1 MKQEM
6 PTEASTLVSLEPQD
20 KDTKIIDTN
29 LILSELNGISRQ
41 FDEMPL
47 VEKQQF
53 ITGETLLNLG
63 IDNIPTLFEGL
74 IPKVG
79 VWALVGASD
88 TCKSMLLRQMAMCNA
103 GGLPFMDRTCN
114 SDNNRSIV
122 VCSEDDE
129 FAISFLLR
137 NQNKSIKLT
146 DKQASQIRFLF
157 DTDDFIQKLET
168 EMSATPASLIIIDA
182 FGDLFDGKDLNQNN
196 QVRSF
201 LNKFT
206 VMANRYKCS
215 IGFLHHTG
223 KRTED
228 LTPSKNNAI
237 GSQGFEAKMRLVI
250 ELRLDRTES
259 DLRHLCIVKGNYL
272 AQEEKVASYVIKID
286 ENLIFSAT
294 GVRVPFEELALNNGG
309 EPAKN
314 KKIEAIDL
322 PNEAHFNFITH
333 AFKLG
338 RQLSKR
344 DITEKIAHDFKISD
358 QPARR
363 FVDYYEEMLWIR
375 NVSKNPKVF
384 SYEVVK

>member
-1 MKQEM
+1 MSNAENIFVV
-6 PTEASTLVSLEPQD
+6 PPPLEAAQ
-20 KDTKIIDTN
+20 
-29 LILSELNGISRQ
+29 
-41 FDEMPL
+41 
-47 VEKQQF
+47 EKQF
-53 ITGETLLNLG
+53 VTGEYLLNLG
-63 IDNIPTLFEGL
+63 IDVIPTLFEGL

-88 TCKSMLLRQMAMCNA
+88 TCKSMLLRQMAMCNV
-103 GGLPFMDRTCN
+103 GNMPFLDKPCN
-114 SDNNRSIV
+114 SERNRSIV

-137 NQNKSIKLT
+137 KQNKTLNLT
-146 DKQASQIRFLF
+146 DDQASKIKFLF
-157 DTDDFIQKLET
+157 DTEDFIQKLDA
-168 EMSATPASLIIIDA
+168 EMAANPGDLIVIDA

-206 VMANRYKCS
+206 IMANRYKCS

-223 KRTED
+223 KRTEE
-228 LTPSKNNAI
+228 LAPSKNNAI

-250 ELRLDRTES
+250 DLRLDRTEI

-272 AQEEKVASYVIKID
+272 SQEEKIASHVIRMD
-286 ENLIFSAT
+286 ENFIFSAT
-294 GVRVPFEELALNNGG
+294 GNRVPFEELALNSTG
-309 EPAKN
+309 EPSKN
-314 KKIEAIDL
+314 KKIEAIEL
-322 PNEAHFNFITH
+322 PNEAHFKFIEH

-344 DITEKIAHDFKISD
+344 DISEKVAHYFKISD
-358 QPARR
+358 KPARR
-363 FVDYYEEMLWIR
+363 FIEYYEEMLWIK

-384 SYEVVK
+384 SYEKMKYEDAK